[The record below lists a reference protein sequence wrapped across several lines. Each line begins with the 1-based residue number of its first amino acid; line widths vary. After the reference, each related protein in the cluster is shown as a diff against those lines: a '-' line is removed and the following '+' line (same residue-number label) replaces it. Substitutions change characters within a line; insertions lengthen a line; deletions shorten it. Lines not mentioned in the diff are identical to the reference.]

1 MHANVEK
8 FALGQPALVQM
19 AAVCTVNLQTDT
31 GIYKTR
37 VVSTLGLLG
46 LLQWCKCKKGVA
58 YSVAAHMLPSQ
69 VLSSAVPS
77 AAQLVSTRLP

>member
-1 MHANVEK
+1 MEC
-8 FALGQPALVQM
+8 FAFEQSAYVQT
-19 AAVCTVNLQTDT
+19 AAVCTVNLQTGT

-37 VVSTLGLLG
+37 VISTLGLLR